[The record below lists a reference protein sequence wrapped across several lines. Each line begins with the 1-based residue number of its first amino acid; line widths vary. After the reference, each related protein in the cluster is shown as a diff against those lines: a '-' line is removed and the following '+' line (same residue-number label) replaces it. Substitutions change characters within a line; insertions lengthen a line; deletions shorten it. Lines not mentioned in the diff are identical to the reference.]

1 MPELQTSIDA
11 AIDDHLDWHAG
22 LATIGRADLE
32 RVVGE
37 ALRGLPSALDVTE
50 IADVVELLLRSN
62 ELMHSGL
69 RVGGWRI
76 EVRRN
81 LLRSALAGGILAAAV
96 AGTGIDSPPVA
107 VLAVVLQFVVDV
119 DRVTIRASDQAVLA
133 ALRVALPAR
142 GTVAEWYE
150 ALPNDVQS
158 QITELHLADV
168 LERLAEAGAIV
179 TDPLGVHELPEAPH
193 GRLVIKPSVRPAE

>member
-1 MPELQTSIDA
+1 MPELQASVDA
-11 AIDDHLDWHAG
+11 AIQDHLDWHAD

-32 RVVGE
+32 RVVRD
-37 ALRGLPSALDVTE
+37 AAKGLPTALDIRE
-50 IADVVELLLRSN
+50 AADVVELLLRSN
-62 ELMHSGL
+62 ELMHSGM

-76 EVRRN
+76 EVQRN
-81 LLRSALAGGILAAAV
+81 LLRSALAGGILAVAADQ
-96 AGTGIDSPPVA
+96 AGIDSLPVA

-119 DRVTIRASDQAVLA
+119 DRVTIRTSDQTVLA

-150 ALPNDVQS
+150 ALPNEIQS
-158 QITELHLADV
+158 QVTELHLADV
-168 LERLAEAGAIV
+168 LERLSDAGAIV

-193 GRLVIKPSVRPAE
+193 GRLVIKPPIRSAD